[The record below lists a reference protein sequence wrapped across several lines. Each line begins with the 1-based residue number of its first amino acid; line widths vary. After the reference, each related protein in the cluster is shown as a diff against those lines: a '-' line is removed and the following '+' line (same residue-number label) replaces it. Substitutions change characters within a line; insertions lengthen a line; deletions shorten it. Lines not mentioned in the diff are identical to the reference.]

1 MIRCDVGNHLSK
13 DMHVVYSAVHPL
25 MIQALTLSL
34 GVIIVAES
42 SGRRGG
48 AIKASG
54 AAPPRNPPRAAA
66 PALRLDTS
74 SARFWINFSLAR
86 RLDTSFLR
94 LWMSA
99 SRTSA
104 SIADIFRLCLLPPM
118 ASKRL
123 RIWSLIQGSLQLC
136 DYHVPTTFS
145 VIFCKCE

>member
-48 AIKASG
+48 ATK
-54 AAPPRNPPRAAA
+54 
-66 PALRLDTS
+66 ALRLDTS
-74 SARFWINFSLAR
+74 PARFWINSSLAC

-118 ASKRL
+118 ESKRL
-123 RIWSLIQGSLQLC
+123 RRSQYLPRETSKLDPSIRQLC
-136 DYHVPTTFS
+136 ETMGYLLLFILIFS